1 MESAAEREK
10 MVSAVSET
18 LKEGK
23 EFLQAEDQVPEKE
36 VFPNALKGKDESYL
50 QKVSKITRNMG
61 RLTRLTHPKKAR
73 MAVMGWQILCICR
86 TYIGICHWHQYP
98 WCDPRV

>member
-1 MESAAEREK
+1 

-36 VFPNALKGKDESYL
+36 VFQQALKGKDESYL

-61 RLTRLTHPKKAR
+61 RLTRLTHSKKAR
-73 MAVMGWQILCICR
+73 MAGYSWQIFVSVEPILEFV
-86 TYIGICHWHQYP
+86 IGISIHGVTPGSEKC
-98 WCDPRV
+98 CCVS